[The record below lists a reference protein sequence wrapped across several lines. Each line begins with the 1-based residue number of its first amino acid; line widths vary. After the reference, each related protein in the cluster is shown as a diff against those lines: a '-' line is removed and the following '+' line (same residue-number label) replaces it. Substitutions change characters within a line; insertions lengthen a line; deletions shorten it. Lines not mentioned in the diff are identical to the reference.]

1 MSNLTKAL
9 LTITNIIGAITI
21 VMALIIPFITPANN
35 TGQLVLGIWMLIA
48 GFTLW
53 YFSNKSLNQSNP

>member
-21 VMALIIPFITPANN
+21 VMALIIPFITPIDN
-35 TGQLVLGIWMLIA
+35 TGQLVLGIWMMIA